1 MGTFVGAKEGN
12 EVDGTN
18 VGTCVGLGV
27 GLRVGSGFGVGAGV
41 GYFEG
46 FDVVGAGVGLSD
58 GFGVGLVVKRY
69 GFVRINCSM
78 RSRPLRCCMRQRALR
93 AASSAPPHAIS
104 THASARRMVAAQV
117 AYCSLHAAD
126 AREEGIDENGYIG
139 GKEGFTKVRARWQK
153 LSARFCDP
161 ITLNVPRLQQMLQPL
176 SRLVFRRR
184 PLLLQLF
191 L

>member
-1 MGTFVGAKEGN
+1 M
-12 EVDGTN
+12 DGTN

-78 RSRPLRCCMRQRALR
+78 RSRPRRCCMRQRALR
-93 AASSAPPHAIS
+93 AASSALAHATTS
-104 THASARRMVAAQV
+104 SNGARRMVAAQFV
-117 AYCSLHAAD
+117 LYCSELLAGC
-126 AREEGIDENGYIG
+126 R
-139 GKEGFTKVRARWQK
+139 RATP
-153 LSARFCDP
+153 A
-161 ITLNVPRLQQMLQPL
+161 
-176 SRLVFRRR
+176 SRNAGRSCS
-184 PLLLQLF
+184 Q
-191 L
+191 

>member
-12 EVDGTN
+12 EVEGTN
-18 VGTCVGLGV
+18 VGTCVGFGV

-78 RSRPLRCCMRQRALR
+78 RSLPLRCCMRQRALR
-93 AASSAPPHAIS
+93 AASSAPPQA
-104 THASARRMVAAQV
+104 TTRNRGARRITGCPLVL
-117 AYCSLHAAD
+117 YCSVLLAGCRRATP
-126 AREEGIDENGYIG
+126 ASRNA
-139 GKEGFTKVRARWQK
+139 VRNCSQ
-153 LSARFCDP
+153 
-161 ITLNVPRLQQMLQPL
+161 
-176 SRLVFRRR
+176 
-184 PLLLQLF
+184 
-191 L
+191 

>member
-1 MGTFVGAKEGN
+1 MGTFVGAKDGTD
-12 EVDGTN
+12 VDGTN

-93 AASSAPPHAIS
+93 AASSAPPQA
-104 THASARRMVAAQV
+104 TTRNRGARRMVAAQFV
-117 AYCSLHAAD
+117 LYCSALLAGCRRATP
-126 AREEGIDENGYIG
+126 AWRNA
-139 GKEGFTKVRARWQK
+139 VRNCSQ
-153 LSARFCDP
+153 
-161 ITLNVPRLQQMLQPL
+161 
-176 SRLVFRRR
+176 
-184 PLLLQLF
+184 
-191 L
+191 

>member
-1 MGTFVGAKEGN
+1 MGTFVGAKDGTD
-12 EVDGTN
+12 VDGTN

-78 RSRPLRCCMRQRALR
+78 RSRPRRCCMRQRARR
-93 AASSAPPHAIS
+93 AASSALAHATTS
-104 THASARRMVAAQV
+104 SNGARRMVAAQFV
-117 AYCSLHAAD
+117 LYCSALLAGC
-126 AREEGIDENGYIG
+126 R
-139 GKEGFTKVRARWQK
+139 RATP
-153 LSARFCDP
+153 A
-161 ITLNVPRLQQMLQPL
+161 
-176 SRLVFRRR
+176 SRNAVGN
-184 PLLLQLF
+184 
-191 L
+191 